1 MKPLREV
8 WIQVEVEKIDTHE
21 RVSVKVLLDSR
32 AMGLFVNKKFVEIQ
46 RFKKEKLARPIQ
58 IRNVDRT
65 DNSEEIVTYEI
76 ECNLYYKGYVK

>member
-32 AMGLFVNKKFVEIQ
+32 AMGLFVNKKFVEI
-46 RFKKEKLARPIQ
+46 
-58 IRNVDRT
+58 
-65 DNSEEIVTYEI
+65 
-76 ECNLYYKGYVK
+76 